1 MSRADNQ
8 SGDREFANILIAP
21 AGPGQPPQDIAVLL
35 ASSGWARVR
44 DGVGEGDEAV
54 RRLGAEEAKRR
65 ETLRVAEAQA
75 KAEGKGVWS
84 EEPESVSPLL
94 IQVQYRADR

>member
-1 MSRADNQ
+1 
-8 SGDREFANILIAP
+8 
-21 AGPGQPPQDIAVLL
+21 VLL
-35 ASSGWARVR
+35 ASTGWARVR

-75 KAEGKGVWS
+75 QAEGKGVWS
-84 EEPESVSPLL
+84 EEPEGVSSVSK
-94 IQVQYRADR
+94 VKGVS